1 MAKRKHIFHCE
12 RCGNP
17 LTIYKKGKAHRVLVC
32 PQHGVIATNPL
43 PLMAAA
49 VAGKAALKVGKKVL
63 GKGNPKKEDAP
74 ATPGRQ
80 VIIKDDA
87 DKYNQADKIRLALG

>member
-1 MAKRKHIFHCE
+1 MAKRKRIFHCE

-17 LTIYKKGKAHRVLVC
+17 CTIYKKGKAHRVLVC

-43 PLMAAA
+43 PLAVAA

-63 GKGNPKKEDAP
+63 GKGNPKKEEAS

-80 VIIKDDA
+80 VLIHDDA

>member
-1 MAKRKHIFHCE
+1 MAKRKRIFHCE

-17 LTIYKKGKAHRVLVC
+17 CTIYKKGKAHRVLVC

-43 PLMAAA
+43 PLAVAA

-63 GKGNPKKEDAP
+63 GHGEKKEAAS